1 MPFGFPIGLNID
13 LKEDVV
19 INLNPDFGYL
29 RTGVEK
35 IIEGIE
41 IDKVIPFINRVDT
54 SSAISVELAYCIA
67 LENYFKIEVPIRA
80 KFIRVIL
87 SELSRISSHILFL
100 TKLANALGMNMP
112 LHYCLREREEILH
125 LIEVATGSR
134 LTPNFVR
141 VGGIKSDLS
150 MQFFDK
156 LKEMLK
162 GFRKKVHEIRV
173 FFLENELVV
182 NRLNNLGILVKED
195 AIKLA
200 ISGPNLR
207 ALGVSRDI
215 RKNDNYEIYDEF
227 NFKVPIGDRGDSLDR
242 CMVRIE
248 EIEQSISI
256 ISQALYKVPEGKIR
270 TYGVVN
276 THLTENI
283 YSHVECPHGELGMN
297 ISVSEGRIA
306 KLSIKGPSYNNLFA
320 FSKAVIGEKLED
332 IELILASF
340 DICVCEVDK

>member
-1 MPFGFPIGLNID
+1 M
-13 LKEDVV
+13 
-19 INLNPDFGYL
+19 NPDFGYL
-29 RTGVEK
+29 KTGVEK
-35 IIEGIE
+35 IVEGIE
-41 IDKVIPFINRVDT
+41 INKVIPFINRVDN

-67 LENYFKIEVPIRA
+67 LENHFKIEVPVRA

-100 TKLANALGMNMP
+100 IRLANTLGMNMP
-112 LHYCLREREEILH
+112 LHYCLREREAILH

-134 LTPNFVR
+134 LTPNFIR
-141 VGGIKSDLS
+141 IGGIKSDLS
-150 MQFFDK
+150 KIFFDK
-156 LKEMLK
+156 LKETVK
-162 GFRKKVHEIRV
+162 DFRKKVREIRI

-182 NRLNNLGILVKED
+182 NRLNNLGILVEED

-200 ISGPNLR
+200 VSGPNLR
-207 ALGVSRDI
+207 ALGISRDI
-215 RKNDNYEIYDEF
+215 RKNDNYEIYDELD
-227 NFKVPIGDRGDSLDR
+227 FKVPIGDSGDSLDR
-242 CMVRIE
+242 CVVRIE
-248 EIEQSISI
+248 EIEKSISI

-276 THLTENI
+276 TKLVKNI

-306 KLSIKGPSYNNLFA
+306 KLSIKGPSYNSLFA